1 MNIKTRSSRLCT
13 PSNLEL
19 RSSKILEVLGVPK
32 PSKTDLGDN
41 RDLLGVET
49 KLNGFLLVLLP
60 LPLFQLFQLD
70 EETLYQTK
78 RNKKVVI
85 IEVPTAKR

>member
-1 MNIKTRSSRLCT
+1 MTIKTRSSRLCT

-60 LPLFQLFQLD
+60 LPLFQFFQLD
-70 EETLYQTK
+70 GETL
-78 RNKKVVI
+78 
-85 IEVPTAKR
+85 